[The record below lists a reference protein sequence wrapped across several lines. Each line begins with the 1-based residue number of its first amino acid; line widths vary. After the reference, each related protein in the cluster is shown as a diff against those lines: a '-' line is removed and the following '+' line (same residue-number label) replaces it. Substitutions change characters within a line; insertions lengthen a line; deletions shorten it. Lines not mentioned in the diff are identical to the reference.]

1 MNFDEEDQINQF
13 QRESEMN
20 DNNGQG
26 GDVYDNT
33 SGSEDGDADKDQ
45 LLDLEKIKAR
55 EGITEKQTSLISK
68 IEGIRRNIQKLIEK
82 KSKLNRQEELAFDDS
97 EFKGKFKGIEKKLK
111 ELKGSLEKEE
121 DKQKAREKKKKET
134 QEHISKTISQEIHKE
149 INKPQEP
156 SEEDVK
162 VGETSVVPIV
172 LEPEVQWEIVNL
184 NTIDYLNETPE
195 E

>member
-1 MNFDEEDQINQF
+1 MSKKEKEKFLFKKRMEQIQKIDEQMKAKKQDEMNKFRKHEEEGAAWGMNFDEEDQINQF

-82 KSKLNRQEELAFDDS
+82 KSKLNR
-97 EFKGKFKGIEKKLK
+97 
-111 ELKGSLEKEE
+111 
-121 DKQKAREKKKKET
+121 
-134 QEHISKTISQEIHKE
+134 
-149 INKPQEP
+149 
-156 SEEDVK
+156 
-162 VGETSVVPIV
+162 
-172 LEPEVQWEIVNL
+172 
-184 NTIDYLNETPE
+184 
-195 E
+195 